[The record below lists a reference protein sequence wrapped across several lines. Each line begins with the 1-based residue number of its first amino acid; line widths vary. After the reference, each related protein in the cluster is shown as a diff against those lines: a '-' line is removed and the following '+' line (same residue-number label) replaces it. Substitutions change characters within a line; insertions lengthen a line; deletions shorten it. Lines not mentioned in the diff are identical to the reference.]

1 MNSALHQRHIPRKN
15 SVGTDLSNIR
25 QMTATEMQAIGEQH
39 VREWLEASGY
49 SIVPAQAASP
59 DIAATGKQA
68 NLLVRVLSGGEDLG
82 DISPAEKKKL
92 TSQAS
97 ALGYAAWLAKVRLGL
112 RGAII
117 GKIQWTQLN

>member
-1 MNSALHQRHIPRKN
+1 
-15 SVGTDLSNIR
+15 
-25 QMTATEMQAIGEQH
+25 MTATEMQAIGEQH
-39 VREWLEASGY
+39 VKEWLEASGY

-97 ALGYAAWLAKVRLGL
+97 ALGYAAWLAKVRLGP
-112 RGAII
+112 RGAMI